1 MLTDL
6 FRWTMATSAFEPVDR
21 SCLFFD
27 QFEYSAAFQMR
38 YAHLVRCRS
47 AQEIVTAAEIRNQ
60 WYRNRSWGVGANID
74 QITST
79 HISHAQDMHYRLT
92 NLGVD
97 NKQIIHSHCVYVYA
111 NDPVA
116 LKRLV
121 RAGDDYVW
129 GAQFQQAQITRP
141 QGVVQ
146 LKESK
151 YQYRT
156 YFRERY
162 QDTEPLRKFL
172 KNRTDCF
179 GYTREFGRR
188 LNDYRFYVQ
197 RHHFV
202 DHHSAADALM
212 LNMVCANIVRE
223 TLPIQT
229 K

>member
-1 MLTDL
+1 
-6 FRWTMATSAFEPVDR
+6 MATSVFEPVDR
-21 SCLFFD
+21 NCLFFN
-27 QFEYSAAFQMR
+27 QFEYSATFHMR
-38 YAHLVRCRS
+38 YAHLMRCLS
-47 AQEIVTAAEIRNQ
+47 AHDIVKAAEVRNQ
-60 WYRNRSWGVGANID
+60 WFRNRSWDRNSGLD
-74 QITST
+74 QITAA
-79 HISHAQDMHYRLT
+79 HITQAQDMHYHLA
-92 NLGVD
+92 NIGSD
-97 NKQIIHSHCVYVYA
+97 SKQVIHSHSVYVYSNNPA
-111 NDPVA
+111 A
-116 LKRLV
+116 LRRLV
-121 RAGDDYVW
+121 KSGDGYVL
-129 GAQFQQAQITRP
+129 GAQFYQARLTRP

-156 YFRERY
+156 YFKERY

-188 LNDYRFYVQ
+188 LLDYKFCVQ
-197 RHHFV
+197 RHNFV

-212 LNMVCANIVRE
+212 LNMVCADIVRE

>member
-1 MLTDL
+1 MHKDL
-6 FRWTMATSAFEPVDR
+6 FRWIMATLAFKPVNR

-27 QFEYSAAFQMR
+27 QFEYSAVFHMR

-47 AQEIVTAAEIRNQ
+47 AQDMAQSAEFRNHWFRNQ
-60 WYRNRSWGVGANID
+60 AWGGSSHD

-79 HISHAQDMHYRLT
+79 HVSHAQDMHCLLS
-92 NLGVD
+92 NFGAD
-97 NKQIIHSHCVYVYA
+97 HKQVIHSHTIYVYA
-111 NDPVA
+111 NNPAA

-121 RAGDDYVW
+121 KSGDGYVW
-129 GAQFQQAQITRP
+129 GAQFHQARLTRP
-141 QGVVQ
+141 SGVVQ

-156 YFRERY
+156 YFKERY
-162 QDTEPLRKFL
+162 QNTDTLRKFL
-172 KNRTDCF
+172 KDRTDCF

-188 LNDYRFYVQ
+188 LNDYKFCVQ
-197 RHHFV
+197 RHNFV
-202 DHHSAADALM
+202 DHHSASDALM
-212 LNMVCANIVRE
+212 LNLVCADVVRE

>member
-1 MLTDL
+1 
-6 FRWTMATSAFEPVDR
+6 MATSAFEPVDR

-27 QFEYSAAFQMR
+27 QFEYSAVFHMR
-38 YAHLVRCRS
+38 YAHLLRCRS
-47 AQEIVTAAEIRNQ
+47 AQDIVKAAQIRNQ
-60 WYRNRSWGVGANID
+60 WFNNRNWGGNTDID
-74 QITST
+74 QITNT
-79 HISHAQDMHYRLT
+79 HISNAQDMHHHLT
-92 NLGVD
+92 NFGAD
-97 NKQIIHSHCVYVYA
+97 HKQVIHGHSVYVYA
-111 NDPVA
+111 NSPAA
-116 LKRLV
+116 LQRLA
-121 RAGDDYVW
+121 RAGDGYVW
-129 GAQFQQAQITRP
+129 GAQFQQVQITRP

-146 LKESK
+146 LKESQ

-188 LNDYRFYVQ
+188 LLDYKFCVQ
-197 RHHFV
+197 RHNFV
-202 DHHSAADALM
+202 DHHSASDAVM
-212 LNMVCANIVRE
+212 LNMVCADIVRE

>member
-1 MLTDL
+1 MV
-6 FRWTMATSAFEPVDR
+6 TSAFNPVDR
-21 SCLFFD
+21 SSLFFD
-27 QFEYSAAFQMR
+27 QFEYSAVFHMR
-38 YAHLVRCRS
+38 FAHLMRCLS
-47 AQEIVTAAEIRNQ
+47 AHDIVKAAEVRNQ
-60 WYRNRSWGVGANID
+60 WFRNRSWGGESDLD
-74 QITST
+74 QITT
-79 HISHAQDMHYRLT
+79 AHITHAQDMHYHLA
-92 NLGVD
+92 NIGSD
-97 NKQIIHSHCVYVYA
+97 SKQVIHSHSVYVYA
-111 NDPVA
+111 NNPVA
-116 LKRLV
+116 LRRLV
-121 RAGDDYVW
+121 RAGSDYVW
-129 GAQFQQAQITRP
+129 GEQFQQARLTRP

-188 LNDYRFYVQ
+188 LHDYKFCVQ

-202 DHHSAADALM
+202 DHHSAADAVM
-212 LNMVCANIVRE
+212 LNMVCADIVRE

>member
-1 MLTDL
+1 
-6 FRWTMATSAFEPVDR
+6 
-21 SCLFFD
+21 
-27 QFEYSAAFQMR
+27 MR

-47 AQEIVTAAEIRNQ
+47 AQEIVKVAEIRNQ
-60 WYRNRSWGVGANID
+60 WYRNRAWGGGSDVD
-74 QITST
+74 QITNT
-79 HISHAQDMHYRLT
+79 HISNAQDMHYHLS

-97 NKQIIHSHCVYVYA
+97 NKQIIHSHAIYVYA

-129 GAQFQQAQITRP
+129 SARFQQAQLTRP

-162 QDTEPLRKFL
+162 RDTEPLRKFL

-179 GYTREFGRR
+179 GYTREFSRR

-202 DHHSAADALM
+202 DHHSASDAVM
-212 LNMVCANIVRE
+212 LNMVCADIVRE

>member
-1 MLTDL
+1 M
-6 FRWTMATSAFEPVDR
+6 
-21 SCLFFD
+21 
-27 QFEYSAAFQMR
+27 
-38 YAHLVRCRS
+38 
-47 AQEIVTAAEIRNQ
+47 EIVKAAEIRNQ
-60 WYRNRSWGVGANID
+60 WFRRSWGGNNDID
-74 QITST
+74 IITAA
-79 HISHAQDMHYRLT
+79 HISNAQDMRYQLS

-97 NKQIIHSHCVYVYA
+97 NKQVIHSHTIYVYA

-121 RAGDDYVW
+121 RAGDDYVRD
-129 GAQFQQAQITRP
+129 AQFQQARLTRP

-146 LKESK
+146 LKESR

-172 KNRTDCF
+172 KTRTDCF
-179 GYTREFGRR
+179 GYTREFERR
-188 LNDYRFYVQ
+188 LNDCRFYVQ

-212 LNMVCANIVRE
+212 LNMVCADIVRE

>member
-1 MLTDL
+1 
-6 FRWTMATSAFEPVDR
+6 MAISVFEPVDR

-27 QFEYSAAFQMR
+27 QFGYSAMFHMR
-38 YAHLVRCRS
+38 YAHLLRY
-47 AQEIVTAAEIRNQ
+47 QDIVKAAEIRNQ
-60 WYRNRSWGVGANID
+60 WHRNRSWGTHGANID
-74 QITST
+74 QITNT
-79 HISHAQDMHYRLT
+79 HISHAQDMQRHLA
-92 NLGVD
+92 NFGAD
-97 NKQIIHSHCVYVYA
+97 NKQVIHSHSVYVYS
-111 NDPVA
+111 NDPAA
-116 LKRLV
+116 LQRLV
-121 RAGDDYVW
+121 RAGDDYIL
-129 GAQFQQAQITRP
+129 GAQFSQARLTRP

-188 LNDYRFYVQ
+188 LLDYKFYVQ

-202 DHHSAADALM
+202 DHHSASDAVM
-212 LNMVCANIVRE
+212 LNMVCADIVRE

>member
-1 MLTDL
+1 
-6 FRWTMATSAFEPVDR
+6 
-21 SCLFFD
+21 
-27 QFEYSAAFQMR
+27 MR

-47 AQEIVTAAEIRNQ
+47 AQEIPKAAEIRNQ
-60 WYRNRSWGVGANID
+60 WFRNRTWGGNNDID
-74 QITST
+74 TINAAHITN
-79 HISHAQDMHYRLT
+79 AQDMHAHLT
-92 NLGVD
+92 NLGAD
-97 NKQIIHSHCVYVYA
+97 NKQIIHSHSVHVYA
-111 NDPVA
+111 NDPAA

-129 GAQFQQAQITRP
+129 GARFQQAQLTRP

-202 DHHSAADALM
+202 DHHSAADAVM
-212 LNMVCANIVRE
+212 LNMVCADIVRE

>member
-1 MLTDL
+1 
-6 FRWTMATSAFEPVDR
+6 
-21 SCLFFD
+21 
-27 QFEYSAAFQMR
+27 MR

-47 AQEIVTAAEIRNQ
+47 AQDIVKAAEIRNQ
-60 WYRNRSWGVGANID
+60 WARNRGWGVNSGMD
-74 QITST
+74 TITST
-79 HISHAQDMHYRLT
+79 HISHAQDMHHHLM
-92 NLGVD
+92 NFGAD
-97 NKQIIHSHCVYVYA
+97 HKQIIHSHSVYVYA
-111 NDPVA
+111 NDPAA
-116 LKRLV
+116 LQRLV

-129 GAQFQQAQITRP
+129 GAQFSQAQLTRP

-197 RHHFV
+197 RHQFV

-212 LNMVCANIVRE
+212 LNMVCADIVRE

>member
-1 MLTDL
+1 
-6 FRWTMATSAFEPVDR
+6 
-21 SCLFFD
+21 
-27 QFEYSAAFQMR
+27 MR
-38 YAHLVRCRS
+38 YAHLLRY
-47 AQEIVTAAEIRNQ
+47 QDIVKAAEVRNQ
-60 WYRNRSWGVGANID
+60 WHRNRSWGVGANID
-74 QITST
+74 QITNT
-79 HISHAQDMHYRLT
+79 HISHAQDMQRHLM
-92 NLGVD
+92 NFGAD
-97 NKQIIHSHCVYVYA
+97 SKQVIHSHSIYVYA
-111 NDPVA
+111 NNPAA
-116 LKRLV
+116 LRRLV
-121 RAGDDYVW
+121 KAGDDYVW
-129 GAQFQQAQITRP
+129 GAQFSQARLTRP

-156 YFRERY
+156 YFKERY

-188 LNDYRFYVQ
+188 LLDYKFYVQ

-202 DHHSAADALM
+202 DHHSASDAVM
-212 LNMVCANIVRE
+212 LNMVCADIVRE

>member
-1 MLTDL
+1 
-6 FRWTMATSAFEPVDR
+6 MATSAFEPVDR

-27 QFEYSAAFQMR
+27 QFEYSAAFHMR
-38 YAHLVRCRS
+38 YAHLLRCRS
-47 AQEIVTAAEIRNQ
+47 AQDIPKAAEIRNQ
-60 WYRNRSWGVGANID
+60 WFRNRAWGGGTNTD
-74 QITST
+74 QITNT
-79 HISHAQDMHYRLT
+79 HISHAQDMHHHLADIGT
-92 NLGVD
+92 D
-97 NKQIIHSHCVYVYA
+97 HKQVIHGHSVYVYA
-111 NDPVA
+111 NNPAA
-116 LKRLV
+116 LQRLV
-121 RAGDDYVW
+121 RAGDGYVW

-188 LNDYRFYVQ
+188 LLDYKFCVQ
-197 RHHFV
+197 RHNFV
-202 DHHSAADALM
+202 DHHSASDAVM
-212 LNMVCANIVRE
+212 LNMVCADIVRE

>member
-1 MLTDL
+1 
-6 FRWTMATSAFEPVDR
+6 MATSAFESVDR

-27 QFEYSAAFQMR
+27 QFEYSAAFHMR

-47 AQEIVTAAEIRNQ
+47 AQDIVKAAEIRNQ
-60 WYRNRSWGVGANID
+60 WFRNRSWGGNTD
-74 QITST
+74 MDTITSA
-79 HISHAQDMHYRLT
+79 HISNAQDMHHHLM
-92 NLGVD
+92 NFGAD
-97 NKQIIHSHCVYVYA
+97 HKQIIHSHSVHVYA
-111 NDPVA
+111 NNPAA
-116 LKRLV
+116 LQRLV
-121 RAGDDYVW
+121 KSGDGYVW
-129 GAQFQQAQITRP
+129 GAQFQQAQITRTP
-141 QGVVQ
+141 GVVQ

-156 YFRERY
+156 YFKERY

-188 LNDYRFYVQ
+188 LNDYRFCVQ
-197 RHHFV
+197 RYNFV
-202 DHHSAADALM
+202 DHHSASDAIM
-212 LNMVCANIVRE
+212 LNMVCPDIVRE